1 MRSPKPLAA
10 LAAAAVLGGGLA
22 FGAAVPAYAIENP
35 TVTVHLDQKGCT
47 ENSNNTDCQIFH
59 GSTGFLYGLTDD
71 GISSDTTLAGL
82 NLDEDSVHVG
92 KSPNGVQHPNG
103 DVMNT
108 TDQWKRNGG
117 GEIQVYMKEAYE
129 GFPYAAYGDGSIN
142 SYVEKVK
149 TMVQTFND
157 KYPEYKDDIVWI
169 PFNEPDISD
178 QNYYNLTN
186 YSSQYDSVRTR
197 FFEDWDK
204 VVSAIREVYPAA
216 RIGGPNNSGWN
227 NTFYRD
233 FFNHAKANGTV
244 PDVVTWHELGSG
256 FGSYLSNFQ
265 QWKALEK
272 TILDGYEYPEG
283 TALQPGQN
291 IKVSINEYAWKDN
304 NGNAIEQVKPGRLLQ
319 YIARFEKTGAQGAL
333 PYWYPAGDLDWLVT
347 HNNQVTGSY

>member
-1 MRSPKPLAA
+1 
-10 LAAAAVLGGGLA
+10 
-22 FGAAVPAYAIENP
+22 
-35 TVTVHLDQKGCT
+35 
-47 ENSNNTDCQIFH
+47 
-59 GSTGFLYGLTDD
+59 
-71 GISSDTTLAGL
+71 
-82 NLDEDSVHVG
+82 
-92 KSPNGVQHPNG
+92 
-103 DVMNT
+103 
-108 TDQWKRNGG
+108 
-117 GEIQVYMKEAYE
+117 MKEAYE

-291 IKVSINEYAWKDN
+291 IK
-304 NGNAIEQVKPGRLLQ
+304 
-319 YIARFEKTGAQGAL
+319 AQHQRVRVEG
-333 PYWYPAGDLDWLVT
+333 
-347 HNNQVTGSY
+347 Q